1 MVSALDSEITGS
13 TYADPDIAAC
23 FSDEAEIQAY
33 LAFEIALAK
42 SQENLGIIPQG
53 CAAVIADALDGATI
67 DYRNLER
74 GFRNDGII
82 VPELIAVL
90 RSQLPAGAANYL
102 HFGVTSQDV
111 IDTALT
117 LRMKRVIELIT
128 RKNERLCAQLI
139 TLIQDHRYTLTIART
154 RNQNAAPTVFG
165 LKVVNWLRPLQRRQ
179 DAIRSMMPNL
189 LKLQLGGAVGTM
201 AALGTQAEELNSML
215 AEELGL
221 QAAESPWHVQRD
233 EMVGFSDWLSTTAGT
248 VGKMGQDMLLLSQSE
263 IAELRFKQGGKS
275 STLPNKSN
283 PVLPEFLITLAKY
296 TQFLSNTFKSTLVAS
311 NERDGI
317 SIMLENL
324 TLPSLACA
332 AGASI
337 SLASN
342 AIDLLEV
349 DCDAMA
355 RNIERDGGRF
365 LAEAMSFQLRSIMGK
380 AEASRLVGEACSAS
394 LRNGTHMIDEL
405 SSAVEA
411 DFDWNSL
418 KNPLNALGEAQ
429 KIIDRS
435 LG

>member
-1 MVSALDSEITGS
+1 
-13 TYADPDIAAC
+13 
-23 FSDEAEIQAY
+23 
-33 LAFEIALAK
+33 
-42 SQENLGIIPQG
+42 
-53 CAAVIADALDGATI
+53 
-67 DYRNLER
+67 
-74 GFRNDGII
+74 
-82 VPELIAVL
+82 
-90 RSQLPAGAANYL
+90 
-102 HFGVTSQDV
+102 
-111 IDTALT
+111 
-117 LRMKRVIELIT
+117 
-128 RKNERLCAQLI
+128 
-139 TLIQDHRYTLTIART
+139 
-154 RNQNAAPTVFG
+154 
-165 LKVVNWLRPLQRRQ
+165 
-179 DAIRSMMPNL
+179 MPNL

-201 AALGTQAEELNSML
+201 AALGTQAEELNSIL

-296 TQFLSNTFKSTLVAS
+296 TQFLSNTFKSTLVTS